1 LLFLAVSITAVNKQF
16 QFFKDLGSWLL
27 ALGCAIFVCLYIIKT
42 KRKMK
47 TNAYEFY
54 AIFIL
59 LLLITVEY
67 LTLLPCQFQHIL
79 ESSVVVKH
87 VFGLFTMLFLVI
99 IAEGDETLNVEHALK
114 QCVPLYAGF
123 VLMTKTNAYVFML
136 LAALLGCAYLLSL
149 KKKDLEHEN
158 KGAAPPARDTARDE
172 AHAPPAKDG
181 LQQIQTIETIIDYL
195 YKAFFVFTIL
205 GVTLYLGE
213 KKIEYKNKF
222 SYITFIFGKM
232 SCKHASPNVPFL
244 QALKSA
250 FQ

>member
-1 LLFLAVSITAVNKQF
+1 
-16 QFFKDLGSWLL
+16 
-27 ALGCAIFVCLYIIKT
+27 
-42 KRKMK
+42 MK

-149 KKKDLEHEN
+149 KKKDLEHKN
-158 KGAAPPARDTARDE
+158 KGAAPPARDTARDTARDE
-172 AHAPPAKDG
+172 ARDEARAPQTKDG

-195 YKAFFVFTIL
+195 YKAFFAFTIL

-250 FQ
+250 FK